1 MINKSLIF
9 KLRLVLKLSKED
21 VCSKLSINETELD
34 SVESLKLAPP
44 PSLINYY
51 SLIASVRPKYLKMLF
66 TKKRNF
72 LDKILHNFLHFY
84 YGLILF
90 KLVDY
95 FILITSLLE
104 LILYTNTYNL

>member
-44 PSLINYY
+44 PCLISYY
-51 SLIASVRPKYLKMLF
+51 SLTASVRPKYLKMLF
-66 TKKRNF
+66 IKKRNL
-72 LDKILHNFLHFY
+72 LDKVLHSFLHFY
-84 YGLILF
+84 FDMIIRLRNVSEN
-90 KLVDY
+90 KK
-95 FILITSLLE
+95 
-104 LILYTNTYNL
+104 